1 MPGVG
6 RFTETGFVQGLAR
19 ALANTP
25 RIADELQS
33 ADINQA
39 KFVKAMLEEP
49 GLTDAIGLAISDP
62 VAEADRIPGAL
73 AALDNEIAALDPQAD
88 AAVGVQQHCP
98 CSRTP

>member
-19 ALANTP
+19 ALAKTP

-49 GLTDAIGLAISDP
+49 GLTDAIGLLTLL
-62 VAEADRIPGAL
+62 GL
-73 AALDNEIAALDPQAD
+73 ASLSIAAS
-88 AAVGVQQHCP
+88 G
-98 CSRTP
+98 